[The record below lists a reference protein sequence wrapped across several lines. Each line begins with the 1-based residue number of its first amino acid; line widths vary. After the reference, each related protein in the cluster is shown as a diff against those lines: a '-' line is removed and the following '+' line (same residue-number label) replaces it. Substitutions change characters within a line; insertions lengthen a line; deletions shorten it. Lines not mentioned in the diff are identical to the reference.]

1 METWRD
7 ITGYEGLYKVSN
19 YGNVLSIKNNKILKP
34 VDNHSYKY
42 VHLCDIKHIRRNKS
56 IHRLVA
62 EAFIP
67 TKDKSLQINHK
78 DGNKA
83 NNFVDN
89 LEWCTPAENSYHRA
103 KVLKRNT
110 RKVYCIE
117 TQQTFDSIQEA
128 SEYYHKPQSCLVAV
142 LKRYK
147 YYKTFAGKHWI
158 YV

>member
-1 METWRD
+1 MKEWKP
-7 ITGYEGLYKVSN
+7 IKGYETLYKVSSK
-19 YGNVLSIKNNKILKP
+19 GDVLSIKSNKILKP
-34 VDNHSYKY
+34 IDSHSYKY
-42 VHLCDIKHIRRNKS
+42 VHLCDINHIRRNKA

-62 EAFIP
+62 DTFIP
-67 TKDKSLQINHK
+67 TKDNSLQINHK

-83 NNFVDN
+83 NNSVDN

-117 TQQTFDSIQEA
+117 TKQTFDSIQEA
-128 SEYYHKPQSCLVAV
+128 SDYYHKSQSSLVAV

-147 YYKTFAGKHWI
+147 YNKTFAGKHWI
-158 YV
+158 YI